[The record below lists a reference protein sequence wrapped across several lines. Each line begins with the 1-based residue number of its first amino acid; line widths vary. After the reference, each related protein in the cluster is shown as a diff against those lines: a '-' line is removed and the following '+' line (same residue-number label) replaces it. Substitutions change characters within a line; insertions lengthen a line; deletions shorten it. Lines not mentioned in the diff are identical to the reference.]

1 MANNQYLLVVERS
14 SSELS
19 YNNESGEYILEGIFG
34 EIGVK
39 NKNNRIYDESEYVP
53 QIKSLQEKI
62 KGGKLLGELDHPSN
76 FDISLKNASHV
87 IENLEYDQNSKQVR
101 GRIRLLN
108 TSAGREAKAL
118 DNVAKPSSID

>member
-1 MANNQYLLVVERS
+1 MADNQYLLVVERS

-53 QIKSLQEKI
+53 QIKALQEKI

-76 FDISLKNASHV
+76 FDISLRNASHDLRAAPLNPKFNV
-87 IENLEYDQNSKQVR
+87 GPWLNSTIEPDYN
-101 GRIRLLN
+101 I
-108 TSAGREAKAL
+108 
-118 DNVAKPSSID
+118 KPIM

>member
-14 SSELS
+14 SNELS
-19 YNNESGEYILEGIFG
+19 FQNEGGEYVLEGVFG

-62 KGGKLLGELDHPSN
+62 KSGKLFFFFYHP
-76 FDISLKNASHV
+76 
-87 IENLEYDQNSKQVR
+87 
-101 GRIRLLN
+101 
-108 TSAGREAKAL
+108 
-118 DNVAKPSSID
+118 